1 MGGELRT
8 WEVRH
13 DASGVRNRVAEGG
26 EIDVDDASQMALLR
40 AGYSEQDV
48 KRSEELDE
56 LAERLADVKVG
67 MGEGDGEMDL
77 VFELGGMET

>member
-1 MGGELRT
+1 
-8 WEVRH
+8 
-13 DASGVRNRVAEGG
+13 
-26 EIDVDDASQMALLR
+26 LR

>member
-13 DASGVRNRVAEGG
+13 DASGVGNRVAEGG

-56 LAERLADVKVG
+56 LAERLADAKVG